1 MEIYKVEN
9 LTFSYPETDEKALNN
24 ISFSVND
31 GEFVTVCGYSGC
43 GKSTLLRQLK
53 TCLQPYGKRNG
64 NIIFENSPLEETDFE
79 TQSRKIGFVT
89 QSPDNQSVTDKVWHE
104 LAFGLESLSFDSNTI
119 RKRVAEMAA
128 FFGMEKW
135 FDKNISELSGGQKQ
149 ILNLASVM
157 VMQPTVLILDE
168 PTSQLDP
175 IASDEFISAIR
186 KINLELGTTIII
198 SEHHLDEVLPL
209 SDRVIVMSDGK
220 IISNTTPENTG
231 KILYAEKN
239 PMFSALPSPMRI
251 YSYVDDTTTPNAPLT
266 VSEGRKWLFEYTKN
280 KTLKPIEPEKPLNHN
295 ELPVLELKN
304 VWFRYEKNLPDV
316 LKGVNLKA
324 YSGEFFA
331 ILGGNGTGKTTM
343 FSVIGGVNHA
353 YRGKVLINGK
363 DISKEKNAYE
373 TIAILPQNPAT
384 LFVKNTVE
392 EDLYDVFSETHIN
405 KEIINQKVQSVITLC
420 GLEHLRHRHPFDLSG
435 GEQQRAALA
444 KVLLTNPK
452 ILLLDEP
459 TKALDVSFKQKFAK
473 IIRSLVEEGLSVIMV
488 SHDIEFC
495 AEYTDRCGI
504 FFNGSIVSENTPRAF
519 FSDNRFYT
527 TSSNRMSR
535 SIIPNAVTV
544 NDVLYALDKTIP
556 DNDNKADFSDNIKTL
571 YINKPHN
578 TDTTENSN
586 DNSNNNPSK
595 LPLWRKISVLISFML
610 FVFSTGIG
618 LDIFEIPYFSENKI
632 LSYSLIF
639 ISLIMIVLFLGK
651 KQVTGTINTDNQK
664 HKLSKRTISAII
676 MIFAAIPITI
686 FIGIYYF
693 NDQKYLFISLLV
705 MLECMLPFFLVF
717 EKRKFQARELVL
729 IASLCALCISG
740 RAVFYMLPQFK
751 PVTGLVILSGAALG
765 GESGFLVGAVTMLV
779 SNMFFG
785 QGAWTP
791 WQMFALGIIGFISGI
806 IYRKGLLPKNRI
818 SYALFGF
825 FSATVIYGG
834 IMNPASLLMSHTE
847 LNLST
852 LTAFYLSGLP
862 MDIIHGLSTAVF
874 LYIGAE
880 AVLQKL
886 ERIKTKYGLIV

>member
-1 MEIYKVEN
+1 MEIYKIEN
-9 LTFSYPETDEKALNN
+9 LTFSYPETDEKALDN

-31 GEFVTVCGYSGC
+31 GEFITLCGYSGC

-53 TCLQPYGKRNG
+53 TCLQPYGKRSG
-64 NIIFENSPLEETDFE
+64 NIIFENSPLENVDFE

-104 LAFGLESLSFDSNTI
+104 LAFGLESLSLDSNTI

-128 FFGMEKW
+128 FFGMEQW

-157 VMQPTVLILDE
+157 VMQPIVLILDE

-198 SEHHLDEVLPL
+198 SEHHLDEVFPL
-209 SDRVIVMSDGK
+209 SDRVIVMSKGK
-220 IISNTTPENTG
+220 IISDDTPENTG
-231 KILYAEKN
+231 KILYSEKN

-251 YSYVDDTTTPNAPLT
+251 YSYVDDKTAHKAPLT
-266 VSEGRKWLFEYTKN
+266 VSDGRKWLSEYTKD
-280 KTLKPIEPEKPLNHN
+280 KTIKPLEPETPLIHN
-295 ELPVLELKN
+295 EPPVLELKN
-304 VWFRYEKNLPDV
+304 IWFRYEKNLPDI

-343 FSVIGGVNHA
+343 FSVIGGINRA

-363 DISKEKNAYE
+363 DISREKNVYN
-373 TIAILPQNPAT
+373 TLAILPQNPAT

-392 EDLYDVFSETHIN
+392 EDLYDVFSETHIS
-405 KEIINQKVQSVITLC
+405 KEIINQKVQSVISLC
-420 GLEHLRHRHPFDLSG
+420 GLEHLKSRHPFDLSG

-473 IIRSLVEEGLSVIMV
+473 IIRSLVAEGLSVIMV

-495 AEYTDRCGI
+495 AEYTDRCAM
-504 FFNGSIVSENTPRAF
+504 FFNGNIVSENTPHAF

-527 TSSNRMSR
+527 TSANRMSR

-544 NDVLYALDKTIP
+544 KDILYVLDKDIP
-556 DNDNKADFSDNIKTL
+556 DNDIKNDFNNNIKTL
-571 YINKPHN
+571 YKNLKITDTNADKN
-578 TDTTENSN
+578 TDKKS
-586 DNSNNNPSK
+586 DK
-595 LPLWRKISVLISFML
+595 LPLWRKISVFISFML
-610 FVFSTGIG
+610 FVFSTGAS
-618 LDIFEIPYFSENKI
+618 LDVFDIPYFSENKI
-632 LSYSLIF
+632 LSYLLVFVSLVMLVFSVGI
-639 ISLIMIVLFLGK
+639 
-651 KQVTGTINTDNQK
+651 KQGTRSINTDGNQK

-717 EKRKFQARELVL
+717 EKRRIQARELVL

-751 PVTGLVILSGAALG
+751 PVTALVILSGAALG

-791 WQMFALGIIGFISGI
+791 WQMFAMGIIGFLSGI
-806 IYRKGLLPKNRI
+806 IYRKGLIPKNRI
-818 SYALFGF
+818 SFALFGF
-825 FSATVIYGG
+825 LSATVIYGG
-834 IMNPASLLMSHTE
+834 IMNPASLIMSHTE
-847 LNLST
+847 INPST
-852 LTAFYLSGLP
+852 LAAFYLSGLP

-880 AVLQKL
+880 PVLQKL

>member
-1 MEIYKVEN
+1 MEIYKIEN
-9 LTFSYPETDEKALNN
+9 LTFSYPETDEKALDD

-31 GEFVTVCGYSGC
+31 GEFITICGYSGC

-53 TCLQPYGKRNG
+53 TCLQPYGKRSG
-64 NIIFENSPLEETDFE
+64 NIIFENSPLEKTDFE

-104 LAFGLESLSFDSNTI
+104 LAFGLESLSLDSNTI

-128 FFGMEKW
+128 FFGIEQW

-198 SEHHLDEVLPL
+198 SEHHLDEVFSL

-220 IISNTTPENTG
+220 IISDDSPENTG

-239 PMFSALPSPMRI
+239 PMFSALPSPVRI
-251 YSYVDDTTTPNAPLT
+251 YSYAEDKTTHKVPLT
-266 VSEGRKWLFEYTKN
+266 VSEGRKWLSEYVKN
-280 KTLKPIEPEKPLNHN
+280 KPVKPLETEIPVSHTKP
-295 ELPVLELKN
+295 PVLELKN
-304 VWFRYEKNLPDV
+304 IWFRYEKNLPDV

-324 YSGEFFA
+324 YSGEFLA
-331 ILGGNGTGKTTM
+331 ILGGNGTGKTTI
-343 FSVIGGVNHA
+343 FSVIGGINKA

-363 DISKEKNAYE
+363 DISKEKNVYN
-373 TIAILPQNPAT
+373 TLAILPQNPAT

-392 EDLYDVFSETHIN
+392 EDLYDVFSETHLN
-405 KEIINQKVQSVITLC
+405 KEIIKQKIQTVISLC
-420 GLEHLRHRHPFDLSG
+420 ELEHLKSRHPFDLSG

-459 TKALDVSFKQKFAK
+459 TKGLDTLFKQKFAK
-473 IIRSLVEEGLSVIMV
+473 IIRTLVSQGLSVIMV

-495 AEYTDRCGI
+495 AEYTDRCTM

-519 FSDNRFYT
+519 FSENRFYT
-527 TSSNRMSR
+527 TSANRMSR
-535 SIIPNAVTV
+535 RIIQNAVTV
-544 NDVLYALDKTIP
+544 NDVLYALGKDIE
-556 DNDNKADFSDNIKTL
+556 DNTKNDFDDNIKVL
-571 YINKPHN
+571 YENLRTTDKDINK
-578 TDTTENSN
+578 NSD
-586 DNSNNNPSK
+586 DNSEK
-595 LPLWRKISVLISFML
+595 LPLWRKIIVFISFLL
-610 FVFSTGIG
+610 FVFSTGAS

-632 LSYSLIF
+632 LSYSMVF
-639 ISLIMIVLFLGK
+639 ISLIMIVFSLG
-651 KQVTGTINTDNQK
+651 IK
-664 HKLSKRTISAII
+664 HKTHSINSENSKSHKLTKRTISAIV

-686 FIGIYYF
+686 FIGIYYL

-717 EKRKFQARELVL
+717 EKRRIQARELVL

-751 PVTGLVILSGAALG
+751 PVTALVILSGAALG

-791 WQMFALGIIGFISGI
+791 WQMFSMGIIGFLSGI

-818 SYALFGF
+818 SFALFGF
-825 FSATVIYGG
+825 ISATIIYGG
-834 IMNPASLLMSHTE
+834 IMNPASLIMSHTE
-847 LNLST
+847 INPST
-852 LTAFYLSGLP
+852 LAAFYLSGLP

-880 AVLQKL
+880 TVLQKL

>member
-1 MEIYKVEN
+1 MEIYKIEN
-9 LTFSYPETDEKALNN
+9 LTFSYPETDEKALDD
-24 ISFSVND
+24 ISFSVNN
-31 GEFVTVCGYSGC
+31 GEFITICGYSGC

-53 TCLQPYGKRNG
+53 TCLQPYGKRSG
-64 NIIFENSPLEETDFE
+64 NIVFENSPLEKTDFE

-104 LAFGLESLSFDSNTI
+104 LAFGLESLSLDSNTI

-128 FFGMEKW
+128 FFGIEQW

-157 VMQPTVLILDE
+157 VMQPTVIILDE

-198 SEHHLDEVLPL
+198 SEHHLDEVFPL

-220 IISNTTPENTG
+220 IISDTTPENTG

-239 PMFSALPSPMRI
+239 PMFSALPSPLRI
-251 YSYVDDTTTPNAPLT
+251 YSYVDDKTADKAPLT
-266 VSEGRKWLFEYTKN
+266 VSEGRKWLSEYAKN
-280 KTLKPIEPEKPLNHN
+280 KTIKPLKAETPPSHTKP
-295 ELPVLELKN
+295 PVLELKN
-304 VWFRYEKNLPDV
+304 IWFRYEKNLPDV

-324 YSGEFFA
+324 YSGEFLG

-343 FSVIGGVNHA
+343 FSVIGGVNQA

-363 DISKEKNAYE
+363 DISKEKNVYD
-373 TIAILPQNPAT
+373 TLAILPQNPAT

-392 EDLYDVFSETHIN
+392 EDLYDVFSETHLN
-405 KEIINQKVQSVITLC
+405 KEIIKQKVQTVTSLC
-420 GLEHLRHRHPFDLSG
+420 ELEHLKSRHPFDLSG
-435 GEQQRAALA
+435 GERQRAALA

-459 TKALDVSFKQKFAK
+459 TKGLDTLFKRKFAK
-473 IIRSLVEEGLSVIMV
+473 IIHTLVSQGLSVIMV

-495 AEYTDRCGI
+495 AGYTDRCAM

-519 FSDNRFYT
+519 FSENRFYT
-527 TSSNRMSR
+527 TSANRMSR
-535 SIIPNAVTV
+535 SIIQNSVTV
-544 NDVLYALDKTIP
+544 KDVLYALGKDVENSDK
-556 DNDNKADFSDNIKTL
+556 NNFHNNIKSLCDNFKT
-571 YINKPHN
+571 
-578 TDTTENSN
+578 TDTNTTKHSEKTSE
-586 DNSNNNPSK
+586 K
-595 LPLWRKISVLISFML
+595 LPLRRKISVFISFLL
-610 FVFSTGIG
+610 FIFSTGAS
-618 LDIFEIPYFSENKI
+618 LDVFEIPYFSENKI
-632 LSYSLIF
+632 LSYSFIF
-639 ISLIMIVLFLGK
+639 ISLIMIVFSLGTK
-651 KQVTGTINTDNQK
+651 HGTNTINSENRK
-664 HKLSKRTISAII
+664 NHKLTKRTISAIVV
-676 MIFAAIPITI
+676 IFAAIPLTI
-686 FIGIYYF
+686 FIGLYYF

-717 EKRKFQARELVL
+717 EKRRIQARELVL

-751 PVTGLVILSGAALG
+751 PVTALVILSGAALG

-779 SNMFFG
+779 SNIFFG

-791 WQMFALGIIGFISGI
+791 WQMFAMGIIGFLSGI
-806 IYRKGLLPKNRI
+806 IYRQGLLPKNRI
-818 SYALFGF
+818 SFALFGF
-825 FSATVIYGG
+825 ISATIIYGG
-834 IMNPASLLMSHTE
+834 IMNPASLIMSHTE
-847 LNLST
+847 INPST
-852 LTAFYLSGLP
+852 LAAFYLSGLP
-862 MDIIHGLSTAVF
+862 MDIVHGLSTAVF

-880 AVLQKL
+880 PVLQKL